1 MEETTTTEPVEP
13 VEPIEPKIE
22 TIKLSVLYNTYSDFI
37 ALTKLV
43 GFSSTILF
51 KLAKLKRE
59 IDEHVQDYEAIRVDK
74 VKQYGEL
81 QPDKHYKIDPHSENF
96 NHYIN
101 DITEIMNKEIV
112 LNNLFKLTQDD
123 FATVKNMDEINP
135 SIINNCYYVV
145 DYDS

>member
-1 MEETTTTEPVEP
+1 MEETKPTEPI
-13 VEPIEPKIE
+13 EPIEPKIE
-22 TIKLSVLYNTYSDFI
+22 TIKLSVLYNTYNDFI

-59 IDEHVQDYEAIRVDK
+59 IDEHVQDYESIRVDK

-81 QPDKHYKIDPHSENF
+81 QPDKHYKIEPHSENF
-96 NHYIN
+96 NNYIN

-112 LNNLFKLTQDD
+112 LNNLFKLTKDD
-123 FATVKNMDEINP
+123 FETVKNLDEINP

>member
-1 MEETTTTEPVEP
+1 MEETTTTEPI
-13 VEPIEPKIE
+13 EPIEPKIE
-22 TIKLSVLYNTYSDFI
+22 TIKLSVLYNTYNDFI

-81 QPDKHYKIDPHSENF
+81 QPDKHYKIEPHSENF

-101 DITEIMNKEIV
+101 DITEIMNKEIT
-112 LNNLFKLTQDD
+112 LSNLFKLTQND
-123 FATVKNMDEINP
+123 FETVKNIDEINP
-135 SIINNCYYVV
+135 SIINSCYYVV

>member
-1 MEETTTTEPVEP
+1 MEETTTT
-13 VEPIEPKIE
+13 EPIEPKIE

-81 QPDKHYKIDPHSENF
+81 QPDKHYKIDPQSENF
-96 NHYIN
+96 SHYIN

-112 LNNLFKLTQDD
+112 LNNLFKLTKDD
-123 FATVKNMDEINP
+123 FETVKNLDEINP
-135 SIINNCYYVV
+135 SIINNCYYVI